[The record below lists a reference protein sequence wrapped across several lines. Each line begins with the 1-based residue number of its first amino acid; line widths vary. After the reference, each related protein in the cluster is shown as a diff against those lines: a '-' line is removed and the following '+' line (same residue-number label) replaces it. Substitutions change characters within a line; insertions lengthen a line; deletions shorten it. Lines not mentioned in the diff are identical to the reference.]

1 MFKNSYVNKYDLPIL
16 SSLLILNIIT
26 ILCFPLYIYYNGIV
40 WQEPVSFVVGWIIAG
55 LGITIGYHRYFSHKA
70 FKTYPFIE
78 WILMFFGTMGL
89 QNRIGRSYLFT

>member
-40 WQEPVSFVVGWIIAG
+40 WQEPVLFVVGWIIAG

-78 WILMFFGTMGL
+78 
-89 QNRIGRSYLFT
+89 